1 MNSGLLAQG
10 FNGEPIFAIV
20 LVLLLM
26 GFVFGAVFLAIFSR
40 YFWLWVQAKMTGA
53 GVTIIDL
60 IGMLFRRV
68 DARTIVRGKIM
79 SIQAGIDDPDLT
91 TKSLEAHYLARGNVL
106 LVIRALIAARKS
118 RQITLSFREAAAI
131 DLAGRDV
138 LDAVQTSV
146 YPKVI
151 DCPPK
156 GSSTPYLDAI
166 ARDGIQLKVKARVTV
181 RANLQ
186 RLIGGATEETIIA
199 RVGQGIVSAIGSS
212 ASHNV
217 VLENP
222 DVISKTV
229 LASRLD
235 DQTAFEIVSIDIA
248 DIDVGE
254 NIGARLQADKAE
266 ADTRVARARA
276 ESRRAEAVAT
286 EQEMIARI
294 EESRAAVVA
303 SEAEVPRAIAQSM
316 QTGKLKIMDYYKLRN
331 ITADTEMRQSIAGTS
346 TTGPTNPARQQPV

>member
-1 MNSGLLAQG
+1 MPPVLFAILLVLGLLA
-10 FNGEPIFAIV
+10 FIVIAII
-20 LVLLLM
+20 
-26 GFVFGAVFLAIFSR
+26 LAIFSR
-40 YFWLWVQAKMTGA
+40 YFWLWVQAFMTGA
-53 GVTIIDL
+53 KVSILDL

-79 SIQAGIDDPDLT
+79 SIQAGIDDEDLT
-91 TKSLEAHYLARGNVL
+91 TKSLEAHYLARGNVP

-118 RQITLSFREAAAI
+118 KQITLSFREAAAI

-151 DCPPK
+151 DCTPK
-156 GSSTPYLDAI
+156 GSAVAFLDAI
-166 ARDGIQLKVKARVTV
+166 AKDGIQLKVKARVTV

-199 RVGQGIVSAIGSS
+199 RVGQGIVSAIGS
-212 ASHNV
+212 AESHKI

-222 DVISKTV
+222 DVISKAV

-266 ADTRVARARA
+266 ADTRVARAKA

-286 EQEMIARI
+286 EQEMIAKI

-303 SEAEVPRAIAQSM
+303 AEADVPKAIAESLAS
-316 QTGKLKIMDYYKLRN
+316 GKLNVMDYYKLKN

-346 TTGPTNPARQQPV
+346 TTGPTNPTRSQTN

>member
-1 MNSGLLAQG
+1 MPNS
-10 FNGEPIFAIV
+10 
-20 LVLLLM
+20 LLLLILFG
-26 GFVFGAVFLAIFSR
+26 GFIGFIVGLVAFALFAR
-40 YFWLWVQAKMTGA
+40 YFWLWVQAVTTGA
-53 GVTIIDL
+53 GISMWDL
-60 IGMLFRRV
+60 IRMLLRRI

-79 SIQAGIDDPDLT
+79 AVQSGLDDADLT
-91 TKSLEAHYLARGNVL
+91 TPSLEAHYLARGNVPQ
-106 LVIRALIAARKS
+106 VIRALIAAKKS

-156 GSSTPYLDAI
+156 GSAAPFLDAI
-166 ARDGIQLKVKARVTV
+166 AKDGIQLKVKARVTV

-199 RVGQGIVSAIGSS
+199 RVGQGIVSAIGS
-212 ASHNV
+212 AESHKV

-222 DVISKTV
+222 DMISKAV

-266 ADTRVARARA
+266 ADTRVARAKA

-286 EQEMIARI
+286 EQEMIAKI

-303 SEAEVPRAIAQSM
+303 AEADVPKAISDALAN
-316 QTGKLKIMDYYKLRN
+316 GKLNVMDYYKLRN

-346 TTGPTNPARQQPV
+346 TVAPSNSSRTAAQ